1 MTQIDGARVVPA
13 EVLGGVF
20 RKYTDAEI
28 IVQPDVEQAFETALA
43 KRGEGMLFCAGSLYL
58 VGDIK
63 AILKKKSEKF
73 SYNRDFQFPQTHSV
87 HRETK
92 KTKIKIRQW
101 NTISEKS
108 RRSGRASG

>member
-1 MTQIDGARVVPA
+1 M
-13 EVLGGVF
+13 F

-63 AILKKKSEKF
+63 AILKKKSEK
-73 SYNRDFQFPQTHSV
+73 
-87 HRETK
+87 
-92 KTKIKIRQW
+92 
-101 NTISEKS
+101 
-108 RRSGRASG
+108 